1 MKKAFRLVGA
11 ALALSGLT
19 LSALSLAQN
28 QGYKVSTVL
37 RGLENPWA
45 MVWLPNGDMLI
56 TERPG
61 RLRLVRDN
69 KVVASIA
76 GLPQVFASGQG
87 GLLDI
92 ALHPKFEQNK
102 FVYLTYSHGNNSAN
116 RTRVARGVLNGNAL
130 EKLEV
135 LFEVSQSKSGGQH
148 FGSRLL
154 FLPDGTF
161 LASFGDGGNPPAS
174 LEGGFIRLQAQNLQS
189 RLGKI
194 VRLRDDGTIPADNPY
209 RNQKA
214 DLSLYSIGH
223 RNIQGM
229 AYDPVSKRIWAT
241 EHGAQGGDETNLVK
255 AGENYGWPVA
265 THSNEYFGPPVSSN
279 KSLPGMLDPKWI
291 WTPSIAPSGL
301 AVYTG
306 KQFPQWQGDLFA
318 GGLRSADIKR
328 LEVDNNGN
336 ITKQTDINIGSRVRD
351 VRQGP
356 DGNLYVLTD
365 QTNGELLRIS
375 P

>member
-1 MKKAFRLVGA
+1 MIGA
-11 ALALSGLT
+11 ALAVSALT
-19 LSALSLAQN
+19 LAQT
-28 QGYKVSTVL
+28 QTYKTTTLV
-37 RGLENPWA
+37 RGLEHPWGMA
-45 MVWLPNGDMLI
+45 WLPNKDLLI

-61 RLRLVRDN
+61 RLRLVRKD
-69 KVVASIA
+69 KIVASIA
-76 GLPQVFASGQG
+76 GVPQVFASGQG

-102 FVYLTYSHGNNSAN
+102 FVYFTYAHGNNSAN
-116 RTRVARGVLNGNAL
+116 RTRVARAVFNGTAL

-135 LFEVSQSKSGGQH
+135 LFEVSQPKSGGQH

-154 FLPDGTF
+154 FLPDNTF
-161 LASFGDGGNPPAS
+161 LVSFGDGGNPPVS

-194 VRLRDDGTIPADNPY
+194 VRLRDDGTPPVDNPY

-214 DLSLYSIGH
+214 DLSLYTIGH
-223 RNIQGM
+223 RNIQGL
-229 AYDPVSKRIWAT
+229 AYDPINKRVWAT
-241 EHGAQGGDETNLVK
+241 EHGSQGGDETNLIQG
-255 AGENYGWPVA
+255 GENYGWPLA

-279 KSLPGMLDPKWI
+279 KSLPGMIDPKWI

-306 KQFPQWQGDLFA
+306 NQFPQWRGHLFA

-328 LEVDNNGN
+328 LEVDAKGN
-336 ITKQTDINIGSRVRD
+336 ITKQSDIRIGQRVRD

-365 QTNGELLRIS
+365 QPNGELIRIS

>member
-1 MKKAFRLVGA
+1 MKKALWLVGA
-11 ALALSGLT
+11 ALAV
-19 LSALSLAQN
+19 SALALAQN
-28 QGYKVSTVL
+28 QGYKVTSLL
-37 RGLENPWA
+37 RGLENPWS

-69 KVVASIA
+69 KIVASIG
-76 GLPQVFASGQG
+76 GLPQVYASGQG

-102 FVYLTYSHGNNSAN
+102 LVYLTYSHGNNSAN
-116 RTRVARGVLNGNAL
+116 RTRVARGVLNGNTL

-135 LFEVSQSKSGGQH
+135 LFEVSQAKS
-148 FGSRLL
+148 
-154 FLPDGTF
+154 
-161 LASFGDGGNPPAS
+161 GGNPPAS

-194 VRLRDDGTIPADNPY
+194 VRLRDDGSIPADNPF

-229 AYDPVSKRIWAT
+229 AYDLVGKRIWAT
-241 EHGAQGGDETNLVK
+241 EHGAQGGDETNLVR

-301 AVYTG
+301 AVYSG

-318 GGLRSADIKR
+318 GGLRSADVKR
-328 LEVDNNGN
+328 LEVDANGN

-356 DGNLYVLTD
+356 DGNLYLLTD

>member
-1 MKKAFRLVGA
+1 MKRLASLVGA
-11 ALALSGLT
+11 ALAV
-19 LSALSLAQN
+19 SALALAQN
-28 QGYKVSTVL
+28 APYKITTVL
-37 RGLENPWA
+37 RGLEHPWGMA
-45 MVWLPNGDMLI
+45 WLPNGEMLI

-61 RLRLVRDN
+61 RLRLVRN
-69 KVVASIA
+69 NQIVASIS

-102 FVYLTYSHGNNSAN
+102 LVYLTYAHGNNSAN
-116 RTRVARGVLNGNAL
+116 RTRVARGVLNGTAL

-135 LFEVSQSKSGGQH
+135 LFEVSQPKSGGQH

-154 FLPDGTF
+154 FLPDNT
-161 LASFGDGGNPPAS
+161 LLVSFGDGGNPPAS
-174 LEGGFIRLQAQNLQS
+174 IDGAFSRLQAQNLQS

-194 VRLRDDGTIPADNPY
+194 VRLRDDGTLPTDNPY

-214 DLSLYSIGH
+214 DLSLYSVGH
-223 RNIQGM
+223 RNIQGL
-229 AYDPVSKRIWAT
+229 AYDSINKRVWAT
-241 EHGAQGGDETNLVK
+241 EHGSQGGDETNLIQ
-255 AGENYGWPVA
+255 GGQNYGWPLA

-306 KQFPQWQGDLFA
+306 NQFPQWRGDLFA
-318 GGLRSADIKR
+318 GGLRSTDIKR
-328 LEVDNNGN
+328 LEVDSAGK
-336 ITKQTDINIGSRVRD
+336 ISKQTDIRIGQRVRD

-356 DGNLYVLTD
+356 DGHLYVLTD
-365 QTNGELLRIS
+365 QPNGELMRIS